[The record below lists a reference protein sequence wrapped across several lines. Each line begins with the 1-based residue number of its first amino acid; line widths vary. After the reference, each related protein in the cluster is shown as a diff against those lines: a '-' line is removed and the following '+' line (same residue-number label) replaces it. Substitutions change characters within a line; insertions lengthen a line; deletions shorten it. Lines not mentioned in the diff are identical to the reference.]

1 MKIKKEFKSLKT
13 NKQTIANLEQSFMN
27 KVNAGGIFTRNGD
40 SCLCTYS
47 CYGEVCPP
55 VPQ

>member
-1 MKIKKEFKSLKT
+1 MKIKKGIKRLST
-13 NKQTIANLEQSFMN
+13 NKQTIANLEQSIMN
-27 KVNAGGIFTRNGD
+27 KINAGGRFTKDRD

-55 VPQ
+55 LTQ